1 MDVYHIHV
9 TYIREK
15 KSVLY
20 YINVA
25 DSLLLALRL
34 GQLVVLVLFIFF
46 FFWFLTAFVLFVLK

>member
-25 DSLLLALRL
+25 DSLLLAGWVKSYLS
-34 GQLVVLVLFIFF
+34 FF
-46 FFWFLTAFVLFVLK
+46 FLVFDGFCSICLK